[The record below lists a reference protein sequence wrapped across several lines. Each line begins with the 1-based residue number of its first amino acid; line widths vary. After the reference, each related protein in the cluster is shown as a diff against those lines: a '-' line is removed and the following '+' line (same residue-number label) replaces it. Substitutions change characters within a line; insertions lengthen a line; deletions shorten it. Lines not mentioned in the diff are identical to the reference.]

1 MHEEDE
7 AIVYL
12 GLGEPPDLSAGRR
25 PQHNLP
31 VGRGL
36 DGVGHLLWRGVLVL
50 GAQDVGADGSSGA
63 FPQLGDRE
71 RL

>member
-7 AIVYL
+7 AVVYL
-12 GLGEPPDLSAGRR
+12 GLGEPADLGAGRR

-36 DGVGHLLWRGVLVL
+36 DGVGHLLRRGVLVL
-50 GAQDVGADGSSGA
+50 SAQDVGADGSCGT
-63 FPQLGDRE
+63 FPQLGDKE